1 MNKCDNCPNNCCGN
15 NFIGLA
21 NSFKHSNGDLFN
33 QILLSEEEVE
43 DIVKNFGDEYIEYV
57 DNMPFIALNED
68 RSCKAFKNGRCSIY
82 KSRPDVCKLYPYYF
96 DPFGG
101 IFIDKNCAFF
111 EENEADKKD
120 ILALI
125 NKRIKLFATLE
136 GKKQEVNRLNCVEN
150 VGLTKRDLLEVIES
164 LDFLEIK
171 NNKLFIENI
180 DVELLIREYGSPLAI
195 AFVDIIERRINE
207 LKKTF
212 NAKIRDYNFGGKYHY
227 AYATKANYF
236 SEVVYTASKH
246 ADMLEFSSEYDI
258 DLLLKMLELGKF
270 DCSKSIICNGFL
282 NDNYFSKIKK
292 ISSYGIKVF
301 VVIDDEIKYDLL
313 KKYDLKNIEICLRYN
328 CQKQSR
334 MSKNNY
340 DNFHLDENRFGLT
353 LEQLESLLQKI
364 SIENKYNC
372 SMILFHF
379 GGEINNLKNYLMAF
393 ETVCDLFANLKTK
406 YKKLEYLDIGGG
418 FPSRLNSLINIE
430 SLVDGLVKLFKQYS
444 DKYGVVFDIIGEHGR
459 YTTEEH
465 GVYLFKIQQ
474 LHNLNN
480 QHWAIINNSLM
491 KCIPDLWGLHKDFI
505 FLPINHWDEKFNA
518 FYLAGTTCDED
529 DRLFVNN
536 KNKHILLPNAD
547 EIYIAVL
554 GIGAYQE
561 MISGDSCFSHC
572 MIPKSD
578 ELVITKGKKMF
589 IKNNIQKE
597 RFKRLSYTK
606 QYLNNFDD

>member
-82 KSRPDVCKLYPYYF
+82 NSRPDVCKLYPYYF

-207 LKKTF
+207 LKEIF
-212 NAKIRDYNFGGKYHY
+212 NAKIHANNFGGKYHY

-292 ISSYGIKVF
+292 ISDYGIKVF

-313 KKYDLKNIEICLRYN
+313 KKYDLKNIEIGLRYN

-406 YKKLEYLDIGGG
+406 YKKLKYLDIGGG

-430 SLVDGLVKLFKQYS
+430 SLVDGLVKLFKRYS